1 MDTMALCTGS
11 HCPVPPPTRAHTTH
25 NSPRYGPLFGSPSP
39 VGTELPLFPLD
50 SVHSFFLSTRSH
62 RSRLSPLMCWLCDA
76 LAPTCGLC
84 DDDPWA
90 ERLRNAAATVTAPE
104 SPSKSKIDTWEAK
117 NGLFSEPEQEAK
129 EAEPRRAPERKG
141 TSGTRTGG
149 RRPRSRR
156 RRGRSSS
163 SRAWPRAPSRGCTTR
178 SWRWPTS

>member
-62 RSRLSPLMCWLCDA
+62 RAQHSPLMCWICDG

-90 ERLRNAAATVTAPE
+90 ERLRNAAATVTTPE
-104 SPSKSKIDTWEAK
+104 SWQKFQIGVWDGSEGFS
-117 NGLFSEPEQEAK
+117 SEPEQDAK
-129 EAEPRRAPERKG
+129 EREPQRAPKRKVTLG
-141 TSGTRTGG
+141 TCPHWN
-149 RRPRSRR
+149 PRVMRVPDR
-156 RRGRSSS
+156 DLKRY
-163 SRAWPRAPSRGCTTR
+163 
-178 SWRWPTS
+178 